1 MWRRVL
7 SIGGML
13 ALIVALLAGSV
24 QSAWAVPPAAPL
36 ACSGLFISEYVEGTG
51 NNKAIEIYN
60 GTGAAVNLSG
70 YSIAVYAN
78 GGTTPSAIALTGTLA
93 DGDVFVLVNPG
104 AVAALLALADQT
116 SGSLSHNGD
125 DAIALRQGTTLL
137 DVIGQIGYDPGTAW
151 GSGLTSTLDHTLRR
165 KITVSTGDA
174 NGSDA
179 FDPSLQWD
187 GYAND
192 AFDGLGAHTASCAS
206 GGVTL
211 SINDVTVT
219 EGNSGTTLASFTVSL
234 SAPAPAGGVTFD
246 ITTADNTATVANG
259 DYAAR
264 ALTSQTIPAGSQLY
278 TFDVTVNGDTNVEG
292 TETFFVNIT
301 NVTGATVADAQ
312 GQGTI
317 TTDDVGLTL
326 IHDIQGPGAQSPLVG
341 QAVTLEGV
349 VVGDYQGATGLSGF
363 FLQEEDAQIDADP
376 ATSEGIF
383 VYDSTFGMAVSV
395 GDVVRVQGTVVE
407 YLTTGV
413 YLTEINSVTAV
424 TVMSSGASVT
434 PATVNL
440 PVMAQTDLERYEGM
454 RVTLPQTLTVAD
466 NYSLGYY
473 GEVGLA
479 AGGRVFNPTNVITP
493 GAPAIALQTAND
505 LRRIVLDDGRS
516 GSNPDPVVHPAPGL
530 GPFNT
535 LRAGDTLPGLD
546 GVLDQRFGLYRI
558 QPIGPINFTAA
569 NPRPTTPPAPGGT
582 LKVMS
587 GNLLNYFTTIDTGAG
602 TARGA
607 DSAAEF
613 TRQRDKLINVLIA
626 VNADVLG
633 VMELENNATTAIQD
647 LINGLNTV
655 AGAGTYSYINTGVLG
670 SDVIRVAVIYKPGT
684 VTPVGSYLTDLNTI
698 FSRPPV
704 AQTFRQISTGETFS
718 VVVNHFKSKGCG
730 SAAGLDLNQGDGQ
743 GCYNN
748 RRVQQAAQLISFINT
763 TVIPTSGDGDVLIVG
778 DLNAYAKEDPITTL
792 INAGYT
798 NLVGYFNGAEAYS
811 YAFDGQIG
819 YLDHALASASLL
831 PQVAGTADWHINADE
846 PIDLDY
852 NDDVITA
859 DEYAADVNQA
869 SLYNSGPFRA
879 SDHDPILIGLNLLP
893 LGSADFSDAA
903 GSYGTAWHRGP
914 HTVYLGSS
922 VTNDSAYTLGNDDA
936 SDDGVTRF
944 SGQWRPDQTVTL
956 RVQVTGGSGWLS
968 GWIDWNDDG
977 DFADA
982 GEKAVNQAVS
992 AGANTLNV
1000 NVPAGALVGLGS
1012 ATDLVMRFRLYE
1024 SATEPARPAAPDVA
1038 IANNGVTGGEVED
1051 YVWNFGPLAITL
1063 NDLNAWS
1070 AARFA
1075 PIGWVWPI
1083 GLLLIAGVVV
1093 WRRVNRQ

>member
-1 MWRRVL
+1 MWRKAGLVGCL
-7 SIGGML
+7 VFLLLVGQIGGGRFPTPVVQAASTTIVISQFQVAGATATDEFIELHNVGSTSVDLTGYRVVYRSATGTSDTTLYNWTASTVIPAGGYYLLGNTGYVGATTANVVYSSGSMAAAGGGL
-13 ALIVALLAGSV
+13 AIRNGAANTGTIIDSV
-24 QSAWAVPPAAPL
+24 GFGTATNAYVETTATAAPAANTSQARAL
-36 ACSGLFISEYVEGTG
+36 NGCTDTD
-51 NNKAIEIYN
+51 NNLNNFAVLN
-60 GTGAAVNLSG
+60 PSAPRNAATAVNLCSSG
-70 YSIAVYAN
+70 
-78 GGTTPSAIALTGTLA
+78 
-93 DGDVFVLVNPG
+93 
-104 AVAALLALADQT
+104 
-116 SGSLSHNGD
+116 
-125 DAIALRQGTTLL
+125 
-137 DVIGQIGYDPGTAW
+137 
-151 GSGLTSTLDHTLRR
+151 
-165 KITVSTGDA
+165 
-174 NGSDA
+174 
-179 FDPSLQWD
+179 PSL
-187 GYAND
+187 
-192 AFDGLGAHTASCAS
+192 T
-206 GGVTL
+206 
-211 SINDVTVT
+211 INDVTVT

-234 SAPAPAGGVTFD
+234 SVPAGAGGVTFD
-246 ITTADNTATVANG
+246 IATADNTATVANG
-259 DYAAR
+259 DYVAR
-264 ALTSQTIPAGSQLY
+264 SLTGQTIPQGSQTY

-292 TETFFVNIT
+292 AETWFVNIT
-301 NVTGATVADAQ
+301 NVTGATVADGQ

-317 TTDDVGLTL
+317 TTDDVGLAL
-326 IHDIQGPGAQSPLVG
+326 IHDIQGSGAQSPLVG

-363 FLQEEDAQIDADP
+363 FIQEEDAQIDADP
-376 ATSEGIF
+376 ATSEGVF
-383 VYDSTFGMAVSV
+383 VYDGTFGVAVNV
-395 GDVVRVQGTVVE
+395 GDVVRVQGTAVE

-413 YLTEINSVTAV
+413 YLTEISTVTQV

-440 PVMAQTDLERYEGM
+440 PVTAQTDLERYEGM

-535 LRAGDTLPGLD
+535 LRAGDTLPNLN
-546 GVLDQRFGLYRI
+546 GVLDQRFGIYRV
-558 QPIGPINFTAA
+558 QPIGSINFTAA

-587 GNLLNYFTTIDTGAG
+587 GNLLNYFTTIDTGTG
-602 TARGA
+602 VPRGA
-607 DSAAEF
+607 DSAIEF

-626 VNADVLG
+626 VNADVVG
-633 VMELENNATTAIQD
+633 AMELENNTTTAIQD
-647 LINGLNTV
+647 LINGLNAV

-670 SDVIRVAVIYKPGT
+670 TDVIRVAVIYKPGT

-704 AQTFRQISTGETFS
+704 AQTFQHISTGETFT
-718 VVVNHFKSKGCG
+718 VVVNHFNSKGCSG
-730 SAAGLDLNQGDGQ
+730 ATGLDLDQGDGQ

-748 RRVQQAAQLISFINT
+748 RRTQQATQLISFINT
-763 TVIPTSGDGDVLIVG
+763 TVIPTSGDSDVLIIG

-792 INAGYT
+792 LNAGYT
-798 NLVGYFNGAEAYS
+798 NLVERFNGAEAYS

-819 YLDHALASASLL
+819 YLDHALASASLV
-831 PQVAGTADWHINADE
+831 PQVADTADWHINADE

-869 SLYNSGPFRA
+869 SLYDSGPFRA

-893 LGSADFSDAA
+893 LGTADFSDLA
-903 GSYGTAWHRGP
+903 GSYGIAWHRGP
-914 HTVYLGSS
+914 HAVYLGATVS
-922 VTNDSAYTLGNDDA
+922 NDSSYATGDDNA

-956 RVQVTGGSGWLS
+956 RVQVTGGSGWLT
-968 GWIDWNDDG
+968 GWIDWNADG
-977 DFADA
+977 DFADT

-992 AGANTLNV
+992 VGANTVNV
-1000 NVPAGALVGLGS
+1000 TVPAGALVGLGS
-1012 ATDLVMRFRLYE
+1012 TADLAARFRLYE
-1024 SATEPARPAAPDVA
+1024 SATEPARPTAPDVA
-1038 IANNGVTGGEVED
+1038 VASNGVTGGEVED
-1051 YVWNFGPLAITL
+1051 YVWSFGPLAITL
-1063 NDLNAWS
+1063 SDLNARS
-1070 AARFA
+1070 AAN
-1075 PIGWVWPI
+1075 PIGW
-1083 GLLLIAGVVV
+1083 GLPLGVMLIAGVVV